1 MVLRLLFPVLKMQ
14 HTREEVTAL
23 LKQSEKQL
31 RESGEIQRRLR
42 AVRTR
47 IDRVL
52 AQKTSVRHKNRTRR
66 RPI

>member
-1 MVLRLLFPVLKMQ
+1 MQ
-14 HTREEVTAL
+14 RTREEVTAL

-52 AQKTSVRHKNRTRR
+52 GYKTSVRHKSRSRR

>member
-1 MVLRLLFPVLKMQ
+1 VVLRLLLRCTEMQ
-14 HTREEVTAL
+14 RTREEVTAL

-52 AQKTSVRHKNRTRR
+52 GTKAPVRRKGRSRR
-66 RPI
+66 RAI

>member
-1 MVLRLLFPVLKMQ
+1 MQ
-14 HTREEVTAL
+14 RTREEVTAL

-47 IDRVL
+47 IDPVL
-52 AQKTSVRHKNRTRR
+52 ATKGSVRRKTRRRR
-66 RPI
+66 RPIQGTGLPKE

>member
-1 MVLRLLFPVLKMQ
+1 MQ
-14 HTREEVTAL
+14 RTREEVTAL

-31 RESGEIQRRLR
+31 RKSREIQKRLS

-52 AQKTSVRHKNRTRR
+52 ATKTSVKHKTRTRR
-66 RPI
+66 RLI